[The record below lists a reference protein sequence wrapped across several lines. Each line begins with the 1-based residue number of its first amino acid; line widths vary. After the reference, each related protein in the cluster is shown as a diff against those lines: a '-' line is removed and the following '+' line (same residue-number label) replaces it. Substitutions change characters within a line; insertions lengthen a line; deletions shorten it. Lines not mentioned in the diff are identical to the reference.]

1 MAFEYPT
8 AANAKYKVKD
18 KYQNF
23 IGGKWVDPKNG
34 EFFDNGSPV
43 TGEIYAKIP
52 RSTKEDIDEAVKA
65 AHKAQVEWAK
75 SRQLNIRNYS

>member
-23 IGGKWVDPKNG
+23 IGGKWVDPKMVNSLIM
-34 EFFDNGSPV
+34 D
-43 TGEIYAKIP
+43 
-52 RSTKEDIDEAVKA
+52 
-65 AHKAQVEWAK
+65 
-75 SRQLNIRNYS
+75 RQ